1 MPKWHSF
8 FFDQTERSTAGGG
21 AHLKLNGTLSNRNL
35 FFRDTI
41 PGTEVSRNVK
51 FQILNCEAT
60 MALEIERKFL
70 VKGNDWRN
78 GQGTMYRQGY
88 LNSDKNRNVR
98 VRVIDDR
105 GYLTVKGIS
114 QGATRVEYEYEIP
127 KAEADAML
135 DNLCEKPLITK
146 IRYKIEFKGF
156 VWEVD
161 EFLGENQGLII
172 AELELES
179 EDQVFIKPEWIG
191 EEVTGDPK
199 YFNSNLIHRPYSKW

>member
-1 MPKWHSF
+1 
-8 FFDQTERSTAGGG
+8 
-21 AHLKLNGTLSNRNL
+21 
-35 FFRDTI
+35 
-41 PGTEVSRNVK
+41 
-51 FQILNCEAT
+51 
-60 MALEIERKFL
+60 MAFEIERKFL
-70 VKGNDWRN
+70 VKENNWRN

-88 LNSDKNRNVR
+88 LNTDENRNVR

-114 QGATRVEYEYEIP
+114 KGASRVEYEYEIP

-146 IRYKIEFKGF
+146 KRYKIEFKGF

-191 EEVTGDPK
+191 EEVTEDPK
-199 YFNSNLIHRPYSKW
+199 YFNSNLIHHPYSKW